1 MEAER
6 IADRERNAVEAKL
19 EALTLTA
26 DAHDGAQALL
36 NNSHGISIKGSIAS
50 LIEIEKGW
58 ESAVSAALGN
68 LADAIVVSDVDSA
81 ITALRVLR
89 DQKLGRADVL
99 IHTQSTQAFAVP
111 AGLTSIRTY
120 VRSQTIS
127 DLIESLLSRFVVA
140 ESADEAADILRRNS
154 EVTVVTRSGDLIAA
168 HRARGGAASSNSLIE
183 IQTLSLDLKK
193 KLSDLTHTC
202 DRLKFEISAAASAVS
217 ATQADFDGALAKLN
231 ESDARIAAL
240 TEQLAVSGQNIKSAT
255 SEVERL
261 TTAIDEASTTKSRDE
276 NELSIASNQMHHAG
290 EIAEPDYSRANDLRN
305 QVSTLRT
312 AEVEA
317 RLAVRTSEER
327 VASLSARAQ
336 ALEDAAQAERDASE
350 RAVSRRGARARG
362 AIIFFSKQ
370 ETAYEVLIHIERTIA
385 QASAE
390 RSRLEINRTEREG
403 ETLTVRARNRELT
416 TELEQL
422 TSSVHRDEI
431 ARAEQR
437 MRVEALELKA
447 VEELGI
453 DIPTMMSEYGPDKD
467 VPTFIETESGEI
479 VATELIPYRR
489 DQQEKRLASAERSL
503 TLLGKI
509 NPLALEEFSALEER
523 LKFLAEQL
531 EDLKRTKKDLLDI
544 IKIGRAHV

>member
-1 MEAER
+1 MLFRSLESAKKSHADLVEAER

-99 IHTQSTQAFAVP
+99 IHTQSTQAFEVP

-183 IQTLSLDLKK
+183 IQTLSLDLAK

-290 EIAEPDYSRANDLRN
+290 EIAEPDYSR
-305 QVSTLRT
+305 
-312 AEVEA
+312 E
-317 RLAVRTSEER
+317 
-327 VASLSARAQ
+327 
-336 ALEDAAQAERDASE
+336 
-350 RAVSRRGARARG
+350 
-362 AIIFFSKQ
+362 
-370 ETAYEVLIHIERTIA
+370 
-385 QASAE
+385 
-390 RSRLEINRTEREG
+390 
-403 ETLTVRARNRELT
+403 
-416 TELEQL
+416 
-422 TSSVHRDEI
+422 
-431 ARAEQR
+431 
-437 MRVEALELKA
+437 
-447 VEELGI
+447 
-453 DIPTMMSEYGPDKD
+453 
-467 VPTFIETESGEI
+467 
-479 VATELIPYRR
+479 
-489 DQQEKRLASAERSL
+489 
-503 TLLGKI
+503 
-509 NPLALEEFSALEER
+509 
-523 LKFLAEQL
+523 
-531 EDLKRTKKDLLDI
+531 
-544 IKIGRAHV
+544 IGRAHV